1 MKEINGVI
9 NEAAKALPALPGN
22 YCRRRP
28 KVVVG
33 VKVASLSAT
42 VLHRIVGDIA
52 ISTSLVGVAAAGS
65 EIIMS
70 GSTLMF
76 AWPPIDNNY

>member
-22 YCRRRP
+22 YCRCRP

-33 VKVASLSAT
+33 VKVASLAAT
-42 VLHRIVGDIA
+42 VLHRIVSCFSFGYNNITKVEIPGA
-52 ISTSLVGVAAAGS
+52 ALVKQCKV
-65 EIIMS
+65 
-70 GSTLMF
+70 
-76 AWPPIDNNY
+76 N